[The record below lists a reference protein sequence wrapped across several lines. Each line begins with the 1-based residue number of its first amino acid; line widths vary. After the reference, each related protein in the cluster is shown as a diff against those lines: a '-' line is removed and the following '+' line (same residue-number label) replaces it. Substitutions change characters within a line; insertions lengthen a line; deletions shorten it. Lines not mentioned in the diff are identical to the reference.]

1 MRANHVF
8 DVLTSPQKVSY
19 HHLLESCPLSIF
31 RESVPSTILPRNLC
45 FIQVTSSFPQ
55 EWSNVPV
62 QGTLQPRY
70 CIYKDSDS
78 NPDPATCDWV
88 QLTYP
93 LCGSH
98 FSICKMRILMCTHL
112 TARRKIFK
120 IFSTVTGW
128 KKYLLDENS

>member
-19 HHLLESCPLSIF
+19 HHLLESYPLSIF
-31 RESVPSTILPRNLC
+31 QESVLAALFQEIFALSRLHLL
-45 FIQVTSSFPQ
+45 FPQ
-55 EWSNVPV
+55 EWSKVPV

-70 CIYKDSDS
+70 CIYKDSDL

-93 LCGSH
+93 LHVSH
-98 FSICKMRILMCTHL
+98 FFHL
-112 TARRKIFK
+112 
-120 IFSTVTGW
+120 
-128 KKYLLDENS
+128 